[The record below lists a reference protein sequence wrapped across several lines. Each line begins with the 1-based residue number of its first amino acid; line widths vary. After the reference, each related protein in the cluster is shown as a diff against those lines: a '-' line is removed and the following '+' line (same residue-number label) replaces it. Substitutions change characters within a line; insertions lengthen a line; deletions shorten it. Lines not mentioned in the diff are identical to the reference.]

1 MSLAALFIAAALST
15 DGPDLAAI
23 DKAVARC
30 ETKVMS
36 ATFAA
41 EPGRRR
47 AFAIAAFE
55 EQQAIVAARRALAA
69 RRLTPMLVAVP
80 AAGNLMPPDDRAA
93 IDHDGAMLAERQAQ
107 LDDTRM
113 LAAMRD
119 QLLDMMRQQ
128 YLAKCATGK
137 SDER

>member
-1 MSLAALFIAAALST
+1 MALALLLAAALSAE
-15 DGPDLAAI
+15 GPDLAAI

-30 ETKVMS
+30 DAKLMT

-41 EPGRRR
+41 EPQRRR
-47 AFAIAAFE
+47 AFGIAAFE

-69 RRLTPMLVAVP
+69 KRLAPMLVATP
-80 AAGNLMPPDDRAA
+80 AAGGLMPASNADL
-93 IDHDGAMLAERQAQ
+93 DHESGLLAERQQ
-107 LDDTRM
+107 ELDDARM
-113 LAAMRD
+113 LSGLRD

-128 YLAKCATGK
+128 YLTRCATGK